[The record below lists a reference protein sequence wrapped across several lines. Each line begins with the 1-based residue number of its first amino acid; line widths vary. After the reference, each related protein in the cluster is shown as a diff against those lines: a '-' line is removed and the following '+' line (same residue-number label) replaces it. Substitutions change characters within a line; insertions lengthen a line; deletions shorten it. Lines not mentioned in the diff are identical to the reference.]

1 MRPNPQDVDLV
12 IYHANCPDGFGA
24 AWAAWKLLGDRAQY
38 LPASYGD
45 PIPNVTGKNVAI
57 LDFSYSRYD
66 IKKMIEKANS
76 LIVLDHHKT
85 AQENLAGIP
94 EAQLDMSRSGAI
106 LSWQFFHGS
115 EDPPIFLRY
124 IEDRDLWRFELEDSK
139 AVSAALTSLIDF
151 TFESFDAMNNPSQFE
166 ELVSD
171 GYTILHY
178 NNIVMKKI
186 CQSARKNLWRSYEVC
201 VVNSSILQSEI
212 GSQLAPTCDFVVIWY
227 YDHKN
232 MKYKVSLRTQKNE
245 VDVSKIAA
253 RFGGGGH
260 KKAAGFTLGPSESV
274 EKLFWPWE

>member
-45 PIPNVTGKNVAI
+45 PIPNVAGKNVAI

-85 AQENLAGIP
+85 AQQNLAGIP

-232 MKYKVSLRTQKNE
+232 MKHKVSLRTQKNE

-260 KKAAGFTLGPSESV
+260 KKAAGFTLRPSESV

>member
-45 PIPNVTGKNVAI
+45 PIPNVAGKNVAI

-106 LSWQFFHGS
+106 VSWQFFHGS

-139 AVSAALTSLIDF
+139 AVSAALTSLVDF
-151 TFESFDAMNNPSQFE
+151 TFESFDAMNNPLQFE
-166 ELVSD
+166 ELVSN
-171 GYTILHY
+171 GY
-178 NNIVMKKI
+178 NCN
-186 CQSARKNLWRSYEVC
+186 
-201 VVNSSILQSEI
+201 
-212 GSQLAPTCDFVVIWY
+212 
-227 YDHKN
+227 
-232 MKYKVSLRTQKNE
+232 
-245 VDVSKIAA
+245 
-253 RFGGGGH
+253 
-260 KKAAGFTLGPSESV
+260 
-274 EKLFWPWE
+274 

>member
-45 PIPNVTGKNVAI
+45 PIPNVAGKNVAI
-57 LDFSYSRYD
+57 LDFSDSRYD

-178 NNIVMKKI
+178 NNMVMKKI

-232 MKYKVSLRTQKNE
+232 MKHNVSLRTQKNE

-260 KKAAGFTLGPSESV
+260 KKAAGFTLRPPESV